1 MGEAD
6 MFNKISAAVIF
17 VKDFARCEAFYR
29 ETLGLQVVDRNP
41 GFVAFKMADQDF
53 ALSEL
58 SDAAQWISE
67 DAILPDKDGVC
78 RVLLCAVIDNV
89 DAAYADLKAKGVN
102 CIRPPEDQHYG
113 LRTAYFADPEG
124 NIWQIGH
131 KIPKQVK
138 AAAP

>member
-1 MGEAD
+1 
-6 MFNKISAAVIF
+6 MFNKISAVVII
-17 VKDFARCEAFYR
+17 VKDFARCETFYR
-29 ETLGLQVVDRNP
+29 DTLGLEVVDRNP

-67 DAILPDKDGVC
+67 EAIEPSKVGAC
-78 RVLLCAVIDNV
+78 RMVLCADIDNV

-102 CIRPPEDQHYG
+102 CIKPPEDQPYG

-131 KIPKQVK
+131 PIPKQVK
-138 AAAP
+138 AVAN

>member
-1 MGEAD
+1 

-17 VKDFARCEAFYR
+17 VKDLARCEAFYR
-29 ETLGLQVVDRNP
+29 DTLGLQVVDRNP
-41 GFVAFKMADQDF
+41 GFVAFKMSDQDF

-67 DAILPDKDGVC
+67 DAVQPHATGAH
-78 RVLLCAVIDNV
+78 RVLLCAEIDNV
-89 DAAYADLKAKGVN
+89 DKAYADLKAKGVN

-131 KIPKQVK
+131 QIPKQSRTD
-138 AAAP
+138 